1 MTTSESRPTVPFLV
15 CPERVPR
22 DGDCLEEVRPVK
34 GRACQSGVGDA
45 ATGIQ
50 TQRIQPALLNSFSG
64 VTGAAPQTIKGK
76 GIDGRT
82 RSLVNWFDLTRLTA
96 LAS

>member
-1 MTTSESRPTVPFLV
+1 MTTSESRPTVPFLA

-50 TQRIQPALLNSFSG
+50 TQRIQPALLNGFSG
-64 VTGAAPQTIKGK
+64 VTGAAPKTINLDRLLMGEP
-76 GIDGRT
+76 
-82 RSLVNWFDLTRLTA
+82 DLW
-96 LAS
+96 